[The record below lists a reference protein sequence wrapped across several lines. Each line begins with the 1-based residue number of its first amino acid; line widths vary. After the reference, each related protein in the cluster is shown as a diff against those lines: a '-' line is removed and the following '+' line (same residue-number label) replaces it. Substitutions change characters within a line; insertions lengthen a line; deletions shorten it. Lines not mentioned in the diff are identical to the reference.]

1 LLVPTFVLKICGK
14 SLDYQNCYP
23 MKLIPFFLAW
33 LVSASLH
40 AEGYLLFEE
49 NGKKGIKNEQ
59 GQVVIPASFDAL
71 GWSDGSFSVIGQTTG
86 YRLKEQWGLINLNK
100 EFITQP
106 LYTQLIYKSGEY
118 IIARKKINPIAD
130 KVGCISLRGEMRI
143 PFVYDGIEINGLRAI
158 VFNLKG
164 AHFEFGLV
172 NLQNQVIIP
181 LQYKNIASLGTLRYA
196 VQNRDNKIA
205 LFSEDGK
212 SITDFSIDSLS
223 QFYKGYSIIYQKG
236 LQGLINREGEIKLP
250 THYSRIKITETGAI
264 QVQLPGEWKYLNH
277 KNEELSKII
286 ADDLVS
292 VSQHRSIIFL
302 GGKYGL
308 LDERNRIILPLQWS
322 SMQEVKPSVFL
333 VGNKNKL
340 GVIDAD
346 GKSILPLVYDSIK
359 LTPIGYRLFEKNEGW
374 QLANTSGEI
383 ITQKKYE
390 TLNRFNGSS
399 WVVLSR
405 GFYGVVNTKGEEF
418 IHCVFDSIGDRTS
431 NYVAVKFKKQYGI
444 IDHRENWKLAPQA
457 FPIQLANDACYLI
470 REKENSFLKSFDGKV
485 ISFTPYRVK
494 FEPTH
499 WVEILP
505 DGRQNKFDYNG
516 MRYVPV
522 SFASAEAFATPST
535 KEFQLSEGLLGIRR
549 DDKFGFVD
557 ARGSLVIANRYDS
570 VADFRE
576 GLAPVKLI
584 GKWGFLNKQD
594 QLIIQPNYEA
604 VTPFYNGFSIVKR
617 NGKTGVIN
625 VSGKPVLDVKYESI
639 QRLPDGKFLFKIKG
653 LFGLASATGLI
664 LIEARF
670 DHLAEVKSG
679 FLLVSQ
685 AGKWGLLTTDGI
697 DVIPLFYD
705 KLEYHTAND
714 HFLAM
719 RNPEWREILPD

>member
-1 LLVPTFVLKICGK
+1 
-14 SLDYQNCYP
+14 
-23 MKLIPFFLAW
+23 MKLIPFL
-33 LVSASLH
+33 LASLLSAFVH
-40 AEGYLLFEE
+40 AEGYQLFEE
-49 NGKKGIKNEQ
+49 NGKKGIKNDK
-59 GQVVIPASFDAL
+59 GQVIIPASFEAL

-100 EFITQP
+100 ELITQP

-118 IIARKKINPIAD
+118 IIARKKISPIAD

-158 VFNLKG
+158 VFNLKE
-164 AHFEFGLV
+164 ARFEFGLV

-181 LQYKNIASLGTLRYA
+181 LQFKNIASLGTLRYA

-205 LFSEDGK
+205 LFSEEGK
-212 SITDFSIDSLS
+212 PITDFSIDSLS

-236 LQGLINREGEIKLP
+236 LQGLINREGEIKVP
-250 THYSRIKITETGAI
+250 TQYSHIKITESGAV
-264 QVQLPGEWKYLNH
+264 QVQLPGEWKYLTY

-292 VSQHRSIIFL
+292 VSHHRSIIFL

-308 LDERNRIILPLQWS
+308 LDERNRMIVPLQWNS
-322 SMQEVKPSVFL
+322 LREIKPSVFL
-333 VGNKNKL
+333 AGHKNKL
-340 GVIDAD
+340 GVIDSD
-346 GKSILPLVYDSIK
+346 GKSILPAIYDSIR
-359 LTPIGYRLFEKNEGW
+359 LTPSGYRVFEKSDGW
-374 QLANTSGEI
+374 QLTNAAGET

-390 TLNRFNGSS
+390 LLHRFNGTS
-399 WVVLSR
+399 WVVRSR

-418 IHCVFDSIGDRTS
+418 IHCVFDSIGDRSTH
-431 NYVAVKFKKQYGI
+431 YVAVKFKNQYGI
-444 IDHRENWKLAPQA
+444 IDHRENWKMAPQP

-470 REKENSFLKSFDGKV
+470 REKHNSFLKTWDGKV
-485 ISFTPYRVK
+485 ISFTPYRVQL
-494 FEPTH
+494 ESTY
-499 WVEILP
+499 WVEIVP

-516 MRYVPV
+516 RHYVPTAI
-522 SFASAEAFATPST
+522 ASAEVRTSPAV
-535 KEFQLSEGLLGIRR
+535 KEFQLSEGLLAIRR

-557 ARGSLVIANRYDS
+557 ARGNLVIANRYDS
-570 VADFRE
+570 VADFKD

-594 QLIIQPNYEA
+594 QLIIQPNYEN
-604 VTPFYNGFSIVKR
+604 VSPFYQGFSIVKR

-625 VSGKPVLDVKYESI
+625 TAGKPVLDVKYESI

-653 LFGLASATGLI
+653 LLGLASAMGAI
-664 LIEARF
+664 LIEPRF
-670 DHLAEVKSG
+670 DHLTEVRSG
-679 FLLVSQ
+679 YLLVSQ
-685 AGKWGLLTTDGI
+685 AGKWGLLTTEGM

-705 KLEYHTAND
+705 QLEYHAAND

-719 RNPEWREILPD
+719 RKPEWREINLD